1 MLVSAG
7 GLPEHV
13 SAATGWTAG
22 PEDARF
28 RAADMNP
35 NHLAGEKSPYLLQ
48 HRDNPVDW
56 YPWGPEAFA
65 RARAED
71 KPVFLSIGYSTC
83 HWCHVMAHES
93 FENADT
99 ATLMN
104 KKFINIKVDR
114 EERPDVDRVYMAFVQ
129 ATTGGGG
136 WPMSVWLTPE
146 GRPFFGGTY
155 FPPADAFGRA
165 GFPAVLAQIAQL
177 WETARDRVD
186 AEAARVLEALQ
197 ESGDPGTGIDKS
209 WIDAAYTAFGRIYD
223 AERGGFGGAP
233 KFPRPS
239 VLNFLFRGGEAARA
253 MALHTLREMSRGG
266 MRDQLGG
273 GFHRYSVDGRWHVPH
288 FEKMLYDQAQIA
300 VSLVEA
306 WQITGEAAFRETAC
320 STLAYVA
327 RDLAH
332 PEGAFYSAE
341 DADSLVA
348 HGGAEHAEGA
358 FYVWTRDEIDALLG
372 EAEAAVFCSH
382 YGVEAGG
389 NAPEGSDPHGEF
401 TGKNILIELRS
412 AAETA
417 ALLGL
422 AAVDVDRSLAASRE
436 VLLRHR
442 ASRPRPHLDDKIL
455 TAWNGLMISAFARAG
470 AAFGEPGFLDSA
482 RRAAEFVLSS
492 LTSGGDL
499 LRSWRGGASGI
510 RGFAEDYAFFIQ
522 GLLDLYEA
530 DFDLRWIRTAAQLQA
545 RQDGLFWDE
554 SGGAYF
560 SSEAG
565 DPLVPAR
572 MKDDYDGAEPAAN
585 SVSALNLLRLARM
598 LHDRDAEARA
608 LRILSAHGMQLHRA
622 PTAVPQMLVALDLAV
637 HPPSQ
642 AVVVGPRDQAADLLP
657 ALQRAFRPRA
667 VTLLVQDAESRAF
680 FSKNAPQIA
689 EMQPLDGRPA
699 LYLCENFA
707 CQPPVTAWSP
717 SSGQG

>member
-1 MLVSAG
+1 
-7 GLPEHV
+7 
-13 SAATGWTAG
+13 
-22 PEDARF
+22 
-28 RAADMNP
+28 MNP

-56 YPWGPEAFA
+56 YPWGAEAFA

-93 FENADT
+93 FENAET
-99 ATLMN
+99 AALMN
-104 KKFINIKVDR
+104 EKFINIKVDR

-165 GFPAVLAQIAQL
+165 GFPAVLAQIARL
-177 WETARDRVD
+177 WASARERVE
-186 AEAARVLEALQ
+186 AEAARLLEVLQ
-197 ESGDPGTGIDKS
+197 ESGDPGSGVSKD
-209 WIDAAYTAFGRIYD
+209 WIEAAHTAFGRIYD

-239 VLNFLFRGGEAARA
+239 VLNFLLRGGEDARA
-253 MALHTLREMSRGG
+253 MALHTLRAMSRGG
-266 MRDQLGG
+266 LRDQLGG

-300 VSLVEA
+300 ISLVEA
-306 WQITGEAAFRETAC
+306 WQITDEEFFRETALT
-320 STLAYVA
+320 TLAYVA

-332 PEGAFYSAE
+332 PEGGLFSAE

-348 HGGAEHAEGA
+348 HGRAEHAEGA
-358 FYVWTRDEIDALLG
+358 FYVWTRDEIAALLG
-372 EAEAAVFCSH
+372 DADAAIFCSH

-389 NAPEGSDPHGEF
+389 NAPEGSDPHREF
-401 TGKNILIELRS
+401 AGKNILIELRS

-422 AAVDVDRSLAASRE
+422 STEDVVRSLAASRE
-436 VLLRHR
+436 ILLRHR
-442 ASRPRPHLDDKIL
+442 AGRPRPHLDDKIL

-470 AAFGEPGFLDSA
+470 AAFGEPGLLDSA
-482 RRAAEFVLSS
+482 RRAAEFVLSR
-492 LTSGGDL
+492 LTSDGDL
-499 LRSWRGGASGI
+499 LRSWRGEASGI

-530 DFDLRWIRTAAQLQA
+530 DFNIRWIRSAVHLQA
-545 RQDGLFWDE
+545 RQDELFWDE
-554 SGGAYF
+554 NGGAYF

-572 MKDDYDGAEPAAN
+572 MRDDYDGAEPAAN

-598 LHDRDAEARA
+598 LHDGAAEARA
-608 LRILSAHGMQLHRA
+608 LRVLSAHGMQMLRA
-622 PTAVPQMLVALDLAV
+622 PTAVPQMLVALGFAV
-637 HPPSQ
+637 RPPSQ
-642 AVVVGPRDQAADLLP
+642 VVVVGPRDDASALLS
-657 ALQRAFRPRA
+657 ALHRAFRPHA
-667 VTLLVQDAESRAF
+667 VTLLVHDGESRSL
-680 FSKNAPQIA
+680 FSKNAPPIA

-699 LYLCENFA
+699 LYLCENFT
-707 CQPPVTAWSP
+707 CRPPVTTWSP
-717 SSGQG
+717 QAQG